1 MINFFRKIRQ
11 NLLTER
17 NTGKYLTYAFGEII
31 LVVIGILIAL
41 QINNWNED
49 KKLGNDKMEFLNGI
63 QNELQL
69 DANRADTLINVYK
82 KHLSYFNMVDPT
94 YHLHNLDI
102 VPLPDSS
109 NVLDYNKLMHSPF
122 PFKPNNGTYLSF
134 MSYGSVKIVK
144 NKELIVDL
152 QKYYSIIEGFNSGSY
167 DKIQGIESQLNWN
180 RAYEKK
186 YKPYKTIEDLKDK
199 QFIAELN
206 YFFDSIHDYLAL
218 LFYVKDTANELIV
231 EIDSELKN
239 N

>member
-1 MINFFRKIRQ
+1 
-11 NLLTER
+11 
-17 NTGKYLTYAFGEII
+17 
-31 LVVIGILIAL
+31 
-41 QINNWNED
+41 
-49 KKLGNDKMEFLNGI
+49 
-63 QNELQL
+63 
-69 DANRADTLINVYK
+69 
-82 KHLSYFNMVDPT
+82 
-94 YHLHNLDI
+94 
-102 VPLPDSS
+102 
-109 NVLDYNKLMHSPF
+109 
-122 PFKPNNGTYLSF
+122 
-134 MSYGSVKIVK
+134 MSYGSEKIVK